1 MKYHM
6 PSYYEFFVCIAGG
19 CPDNCCNSWEVV
31 IDETTRAR
39 YETLEGPLG
48 DRVRSYLRLD
58 NDGDSYLAFADG
70 RCPMLLESG
79 LCSLQKAYGEGML
92 SAVCNRYPRYIYEF
106 GGLTEVGVS
115 LSCPAACDLILHTP
129 FSICET
135 VNSDPPSIND
145 IDPMAFY
152 TALKGRDI
160 AFQIAEDRRFP
171 VFSRMALIL
180 ALGRDLED
188 AMDDP
193 SEVLADWKNPDVWPE
208 KLDAIQPKR
217 RGDFAKLRSVFQ
229 QMAVLC
235 QVGKEQFALFVLQL
249 AGSIHGDFSVDL
261 GIEAGF
267 PVRRVRRSRD
277 GMDLRQNPAGVQTQP
292 VLRNLWQSADGF
304 FRVVSVDPGQNGI
317 HTLMA
322 GAEFQGMA
330 HGDAQ
335 TGDGIHGFKFPALAF
350 KTLHGSDPEQILLSV
365 GGDGAVFLIS

>member
-6 PSYYEFFVCIAGG
+6 PSYYESFVCIAGD

-39 YETLEGPLG
+39 YEMLEGPLG
-48 DRVRSYLRLD
+48 DRVRSYLRRD

-115 LSCPAACDLILHTP
+115 LSCPAACDLILRTP

-152 TALKGRDI
+152 TALKGREV
-160 AFQIAEDRRFP
+160 AFQIAEDHRFP

-188 AMDDP
+188 AMDDL
-193 SEVLADWKNPDVWPE
+193 SEVLADWKNSDVWPK

-217 RGDFAKLRSVFQ
+217 RGDFTKLRSVFQ
-229 QMAVLC
+229 QMEPLT
-235 QVGKEQFALFVLQL
+235 
-249 AGSIHGDFSVDL
+249 D
-261 GIEAGF
+261 
-267 PVRRVRRSRD
+267 R
-277 GMDLRQNPAGVQTQP
+277 
-292 VLRNLWQSADGF
+292 
-304 FRVVSVDPGQNGI
+304 
-317 HTLMA
+317 
-322 GAEFQGMA
+322 
-330 HGDAQ
+330 
-335 TGDGIHGFKFPALAF
+335 FPALLNKLDQIKPISNDSIAERLLQYYLYKYMLQAAYDGKLLKKLQF
-350 KTLHGSDPEQILLSV
+350 AAASLLMEGAIFAAKQPETPQTYTDLLYLFARETEHAETNLQLFARWAGKRRQTLLLS
-365 GGDGAVFLIS
+365 LLLRQ